1 MFARCANAA
10 KRPNRPLVP
19 EPRDDLVTYL
29 NRTLEVQAFPDYG
42 PMGLQVHGRSTVET
56 VVTAV
61 SASRALFEAAAE
73 RDAGLVVVHHGLFW
87 DNDSRVID
95 PLMRER
101 LRVLFDHDIN
111 LAAYHL
117 ALDGHPTLG
126 NNARIIQALGFEKER
141 VGFAPVGDRPVGWF
155 GSVSDPVPADEF
167 AQCVQQ
173 AIGPL
178 HAYYANGPS
187 EIRRIAVCS
196 GGGPRYFQE
205 AAAKGC
211 DAFVT
216 GDMFEPV
223 EMWSREL
230 GVHFL
235 AAGHYATEV
244 FGVQALADLIATDMD
259 CDAEFLDLPTN
270 A

>member
-1 MFARCANAA
+1 M
-10 KRPNRPLVP
+10 P
-19 EPRDDLVTYL
+19 EPRDDLVTHL
-29 NRTLEVQAFPDYG
+29 NKALEVQAFPDYG
-42 PMGLQVHGRSTVET
+42 PMGLQVHGREVVEH

-61 SASRALFEAAAE
+61 SASRELFEAAAE

-87 DNDSRVID
+87 DKDSRVVG
-95 PLMRER
+95 PMLRER
-101 LRVLFDHDIN
+101 LRLLFNHDIN

-126 NNARIIQALGFEKER
+126 NNARIIETLGFRKER
-141 VGFAPVGDRPVGWF
+141 VGFAHVGDRPVGWF
-155 GSVSDPVPADEF
+155 GSVSDPVSADEF
-167 AQCVQQ
+167 ADRLEDAV
-173 AIGPL
+173 GPL
-178 HAYYANGPS
+178 HANYANGPS

-196 GGGPRYFQE
+196 GGGPRYFPE
-205 AAAKGC
+205 IAASGC

-216 GDMFEPV
+216 GDMFEPA

-230 GVHFL
+230 GVHFV

-244 FGVQALADLIATDMD
+244 FGVQALAEFIAAELD
-259 CDAEFLDLPTN
+259 CSAEFIDLPTN

>member
-1 MFARCANAA
+1 M
-10 KRPNRPLVP
+10 P
-19 EPRDDLVTYL
+19 EPRDDVVTHL
-29 NRTLEVQAFPDYG
+29 NRVLELPAFPDYG
-42 PMGLQVHGRSTVET
+42 PMGLQVHGRD
-56 VVTAV
+56 VVKAVITAV
-61 SASRALFEAAAE
+61 SASRALFEIAAE

-87 DNDSRVID
+87 DKDARVVD
-95 PLMRER
+95 PLLRER

-126 NNARIIQALGFEKER
+126 NNARIIEALGFRKER
-141 VGFAPVGDRPVGWF
+141 VGFAHVGDRPVGWF
-155 GSVSDPVPADEF
+155 GSVSDPVTANDLADRVEL
-167 AQCVQQ
+167 AV
-173 AIGPL
+173 GSL
-178 HAYYANGPS
+178 HANYPNGPD

-196 GGGPRYFQE
+196 GGGPRYFPE
-205 AAAKGC
+205 VAASGC

-216 GDMFEPV
+216 GDMFEPA

-244 FGVQALADLIATDMD
+244 FGVQALAGLISAELD
-259 CDAEFLDLPTN
+259 CTAEFIDLPTN

>member
-1 MFARCANAA
+1 M
-10 KRPNRPLVP
+10 P
-19 EPRDDLVTYL
+19 ESRNDVVSYL
-29 NRTLEVQAFPDYG
+29 DRVLELQAFPDYG
-42 PMGLQVHGRSTVET
+42 PMGLQVHGREVVET

-61 SASRALFEAAAE
+61 SASRALFEVAAE

-87 DNDSRVID
+87 DKDSRVVD
-95 PLMRER
+95 PMLRER
-101 LRVLFDHDIN
+101 LRLLFNYDIN

-126 NNARIIQALGFEKER
+126 NNARIIEALGFQKDQ
-141 VGFAPVGDRPVGWF
+141 VGFAHVGDRPVGWF
-155 GSVSDPVPADEF
+155 ASAQEPVPSDEF
-167 AQCVQQ
+167 AQRVQDV
-173 AIGPL
+173 IGPL

-196 GGGPRYFQE
+196 GGGPSAFPE
-205 AAAKGC
+205 VVAKGC

-230 GVHFL
+230 VAHFL

-244 FGVQALADLIATDMD
+244 FGVQALAELIS
-259 CDAEFLDLPTN
+259 AEFDCTAEFVDLPTN

>member
-1 MFARCANAA
+1 
-10 KRPNRPLVP
+10 
-19 EPRDDLVTYL
+19 
-29 NRTLEVQAFPDYG
+29 
-42 PMGLQVHGRSTVET
+42 MGLQVHGRATVDT

-61 SASRALFEAAAE
+61 SASKALFKVAAE

-87 DNDSRVID
+87 DKDSRVVD
-95 PLMRER
+95 PMLRER
-101 LRVLFDHDIN
+101 LRLLFDHDIN

-117 ALDGHPTLG
+117 ALDGHPKLG
-126 NNARIIQALGFEKER
+126 NNARIIQALGFQRER
-141 VGFAPVGDRPVGWF
+141 VGFAHVGDRPVGWF
-155 GSVSDPVPADEF
+155 GCVSDPVPAHEF
-167 AQCVQQ
+167 ASRVERVV
-173 AIGPL
+173 GPL
-178 HAYYANGPS
+178 HAHYANGPA

-196 GGGPRYFQE
+196 GGGPRYVP
-205 AAAKGC
+205 AAAASGC

-216 GDMFEPV
+216 GDMYEPV

-244 FGVQALADLIATDMD
+244 FGVQALAELISTELN
-259 CDAEFLDLPTN
+259 CSAEFIDLPTN

>member
-1 MFARCANAA
+1 MNAA
-10 KRPNRPLVP
+10 GRPNRPLVP
-19 EPRDDLVTYL
+19 EPRDDLVSHL
-29 NRTLEVQAFPDYG
+29 NRILEVQAFPDYG
-42 PMGLQVHGRSTVET
+42 PMGLQVHGRAMVDT

-73 RDAGLVVVHHGLFW
+73 RDAGLVLVHHGLFW
-87 DNDSRVID
+87 DNDSRVVD
-95 PLMRER
+95 PMLRER
-101 LRVLFDHDIN
+101 LRILFDNDIN

-126 NNARIIQALGFEKER
+126 NNARIIAALSFEREPA
-141 VGFAPVGDRPVGWF
+141 GFAPTGERTVGWF
-155 GSVSDPVPADEF
+155 GSVSEPVPAEAF
-167 AQCVQQ
+167 AERVKQ

-178 HAYYANGPS
+178 HAHYANGPA

-196 GGGPRYFQE
+196 GGGPRDFPE

-244 FGVQALADLIATDMD
+244 FGVQALAELISAEMD
-259 CDAEFLDLPTN
+259 CSAEFVDLPTN

>member
-1 MFARCANAA
+1 M
-10 KRPNRPLVP
+10 P
-19 EPRDDLVTYL
+19 ESRNDVVSYL
-29 NRTLEVQAFPDYG
+29 DRVLELQAFPDYG
-42 PMGLQVHGRSTVET
+42 PMGLQVHGREVVET

-61 SASRALFEAAAE
+61 SASRALFEVAAE

-87 DNDSRVID
+87 EKDSRVVD
-95 PLMRER
+95 PMLRER
-101 LRVLFDHDIN
+101 LRLLFNYDIN

-126 NNARIIQALGFEKER
+126 NNARIIEALGFQKDQ
-141 VGFAPVGDRPVGWF
+141 VGFAHVGDRPVGWF
-155 GSVSDPVPADEF
+155 ASAPEPVPSDEF
-167 AQCVQQ
+167 AQRVQDV
-173 AIGPL
+173 IGPL

-196 GGGPRYFQE
+196 GGGPSAFPE
-205 AAAKGC
+205 AVAKGC

-230 GVHFL
+230 GAHFL

-244 FGVQALADLIATDMD
+244 FGVQALAELIS
-259 CDAEFLDLPTN
+259 AEFDCTAEFVDLPTN

>member
-1 MFARCANAA
+1 
-10 KRPNRPLVP
+10 
-19 EPRDDLVTYL
+19 
-29 NRTLEVQAFPDYG
+29 
-42 PMGLQVHGRSTVET
+42 MGLQVHGREVVET
-56 VVTAV
+56 VLTAV
-61 SASRALFEAAAE
+61 SASRALFEVAAE

-87 DNDSRVID
+87 DKDSRVID
-95 PLMRER
+95 PMLRER
-101 LRVLFDHDIN
+101 LRILFDHDIN

-126 NNARIIQALGFEKER
+126 NNARIIETLGFRREQA
-141 VGFAPVGDRPVGWF
+141 GFAHVGDRPVGWF
-155 GSVSDPVPADEF
+155 ASASDPVPVDDF
-167 AQCVQQ
+167 AQRVRD

-178 HAYYANGPS
+178 HAFYANGPS

-196 GGGPRYFQE
+196 GGGPSYFPE
-205 AAAKGC
+205 VVAKGC
-211 DAFVT
+211 DALVT

-230 GVHFL
+230 GTHFL

-244 FGVQALADLIATDMD
+244 FGVQALAETLSANFD
-259 CDAEFLDLPTN
+259 CTAEFIDLPTN

>member
-1 MFARCANAA
+1 M
-10 KRPNRPLVP
+10 P
-19 EPRDDLVTYL
+19 EPRDDVVTHL
-29 NRTLEVQAFPDYG
+29 NRVLDLPAFPDYG
-42 PMGLQVHGRSTVET
+42 PMGLQVHGCEVVES

-61 SASRALFEAAAE
+61 SASRALFELAAS

-87 DNDSRVID
+87 DKDSRVID
-95 PLMRER
+95 PMLRER
-101 LRVLFDHDIN
+101 LRLLFDHGIN

-126 NNARIIQALGFEKER
+126 NNARIIEALDFRKER
-141 VGFAPVGDRPVGWF
+141 AGFAHAGDRPVGWF
-155 GSVSDPVPADEF
+155 GSVSDPVPAAEF
-167 AQCVQQ
+167 AARVEQV
-173 AIGPL
+173 IGPL
-178 HAYYANGPS
+178 NANYANGPA

-196 GGGPRYFQE
+196 GGGLRYLPE
-205 AAAKGC
+205 VAASGC
-211 DAFVT
+211 DALLT
-216 GDMFEPV
+216 GDMFEPA

-244 FGVQALADLIATDMD
+244 FGVQALAELISAELD
-259 CDAEFLDLPTN
+259 CSAEFIDLPTN

>member
-1 MFARCANAA
+1 
-10 KRPNRPLVP
+10 
-19 EPRDDLVTYL
+19 
-29 NRTLEVQAFPDYG
+29 
-42 PMGLQVHGRSTVET
+42 MGLQVHGRPVVES

-61 SASRALFEAAAE
+61 SASRALFETAAE

-87 DNDSRVID
+87 DSDSRVID
-95 PLMRER
+95 PMLRER
-101 LRVLFDHDIN
+101 LRVLFEHDIN

-126 NNARIIQALGFEKER
+126 NNACIIQALGFQKER
-141 VGFAPVGDRPVGWF
+141 VGFAHAGDRPVGWF
-155 GSVSDPVPADEF
+155 GSVSDPVSADVF
-167 AQCVQQ
+167 AQRVGD

-178 HAYYANGPS
+178 HAYYANGPD

-196 GGGPRYFQE
+196 GGGPKYLQE

-244 FGVQALADLIATDMD
+244 FGVRALAELISAELD
-259 CDAEFLDLPTN
+259 CTAEFVDLPTN

>member
-1 MFARCANAA
+1 
-10 KRPNRPLVP
+10 
-19 EPRDDLVTYL
+19 
-29 NRTLEVQAFPDYG
+29 
-42 PMGLQVHGRSTVET
+42 MGLQVHGRSMIER

-61 SASRALFEAAAE
+61 SASRALFQAAAD

-87 DNDSRVID
+87 DKDSRVID
-95 PLMRER
+95 PMLRER
-101 LRVLFDHDIN
+101 LRLLFDHDIN

-126 NNARIIQALGFEKER
+126 NNARIIQALGFRKER
-141 VGFAPVGDRPVGWF
+141 GGFANVGDRPVGWF
-155 GSVSDPVPADEF
+155 GSVPEPVPAVEF
-167 AQCVQQ
+167 AERV
-173 AIGPL
+173 ADAVGPL
-178 HAYYANGPS
+178 HANYANGPS

-196 GGGPRYFQE
+196 GGGPRYFPE
-205 AAAKGC
+205 VAASGC

-216 GDMFEPV
+216 GDMFEPA

-230 GVHFL
+230 GVHFM

-244 FGVQALADLIATDMD
+244 FGVQALAELLAADFD
-259 CDAEFLDLPTN
+259 CNAEFIDLPTN

>member
-1 MFARCANAA
+1 M
-10 KRPNRPLVP
+10 P
-19 EPRDDLVTYL
+19 EPRDDLVTHL
-29 NRTLEVQAFPDYG
+29 NRVLELQAFPDYG
-42 PMGLQVHGRSTVET
+42 PMGLQVHGREVVDT

-87 DNDSRVID
+87 DKDSRVVD
-95 PLMRER
+95 PMLRER
-101 LRVLFDHDIN
+101 LRVLFDHGIS

-126 NNARIIQALGFEKER
+126 NNARIIKALGFQKER
-141 VGFAPVGDRPVGWF
+141 VGFAHVADRAVGWF
-155 GSVSDPVPADEF
+155 GSVPDPVPADDF
-167 AQCVQQ
+167 ADRVRQTV
-173 AIGPL
+173 GPL
-178 HAYYANGPS
+178 HAHYANGPS

-196 GGGPRYFQE
+196 GGGPRDFPE
-205 AAAKGC
+205 AVAMGC

-244 FGVQALADLIATDMD
+244 FGVQALAELIS
-259 CDAEFLDLPTN
+259 AEFDCSAEFIDLPTN

>member
-1 MFARCANAA
+1 MA
-10 KRPNRPLVP
+10 
-19 EPRDDLVTYL
+19 EPRDDVVTHL
-29 NRTLEVQAFPDYG
+29 NRILEVQAFPDHG
-42 PMGLQVHGRSTVET
+42 PMGLQVHGRPIVET

-73 RDAGLVVVHHGLFW
+73 RDAGLVVVHHGLLW
-87 DNDSRVID
+87 DNDSRVVE
-95 PLMRER
+95 PMLRER

-126 NNARIIQALGFEKER
+126 NNARIIQALGFEKEP

-155 GSVSDPVPADEF
+155 GSVSDPVPEGEF
-167 AQCVQQ
+167 AARVQQ

-178 HAYYANGPS
+178 HAHYANGPT

-196 GGGPRYFQE
+196 GGGPRYFP
-205 AAAKGC
+205 AAAASGC

-244 FGVQALADLIATDMD
+244 FGVQALAEFISAEMD
-259 CDAEFLDLPTN
+259 CSAEFVDMPTN

>member
-1 MFARCANAA
+1 M
-10 KRPNRPLVP
+10 P

-29 NRTLEVQAFPDYG
+29 NRVLEVQAFLDYG
-42 PMGLQVHGRSTVET
+42 PMGLQVHGCPVVNR

-61 SASRALFEAAAE
+61 SASRALFEAAAA
-73 RDAGLVVVHHGLFW
+73 RDVGLIVVHHGLFW
-87 DNDSRVID
+87 DSDSRVID
-95 PLMRER
+95 PMLRNR

-126 NNARIIQALGFEKER
+126 NNARIIQSLGFQKEG
-141 VGFAPVGDRPVGWF
+141 VGFAYAGERPVGWF
-155 GSVSDPVPADEF
+155 GSVSNPVPAQEL
-167 AQCVQQ
+167 AQRARD

-178 HAYYANGPS
+178 HAFYANGPA

-196 GGGPRYFQE
+196 GGGPKYFQE
-205 AAAKGC
+205 AVAKGC
-211 DAFVT
+211 DAFIT
-216 GDMFEPV
+216 GDLFEPV

-244 FGVQALADLIATDMD
+244 FGVQALAELIS
-259 CDAEFLDLPTN
+259 AEVNCEADFLDLPTN